1 MTMKTDDELI
11 DDFVRTRNLKQSSKQ
26 IYTSTI
32 NLYTKFNN
40 ASLIELL
47 KEAEHE
53 EEESIRWKKRTL
65 KKRLINFRSWL
76 TENYRK
82 NYVKSTMTRIITI
95 YKHYE
100 IEVHDLPP
108 INNKNFIESE
118 PITFKEL
125 PDHELIKVA
134 LKIAKPLLR
143 AIILFQTSSGCAR
156 HEALSITIQDFID
169 ATSDY
174 HNENNIYDVIK
185 VLKNRDDVVPTFRLK
200 REKTNKY
207 YYAFCSPEA
216 VTEMINYLLTITK
229 PLKPENKFFDI
240 HKGSVVRLFSQLNEE
255 LGAGKAGTYNR
266 LRTHNMRK
274 FHSTR
279 LDEDGLSR
287 DVIDALQGRGKN
299 ATRDA
304 YFLENPDKL
313 KELYMQHMHCLTI
326 NLDVNNLDLK
336 SPEFV
341 KLETELNEKT
351 QIIKN
356 YEDEFEKINNRQDKL
371 EKLVL
376 RNIDDSRLSKLNK
389 LI

>member
-11 DDFVRTRNLKQSSKQ
+11 DDFVRTRNLKESSKQ

-47 KEAEHE
+47 KEAEYE

-185 VLKNRDDVVPTFRLK
+185 VLKNRDDIVPTFRLK

>member
-11 DDFVRTRNLKQSSKQ
+11 DDFVRTRNLKDSSKQ

-336 SPEFV
+336 SPEFT
-341 KLETELNEKT
+341 KMENELREKT
-351 QIIKN
+351 EIINNYEEIYKSLDERIKN
-356 YEDEFEKINNRQDKL
+356 LEQQKNDDFDLDEFF
-371 EKLVL
+371 
-376 RNIDDSRLSKLNK
+376 
-389 LI
+389 

>member
-47 KEAEHE
+47 KEAEQE
-53 EEESIRWKKRTL
+53 EETGIRWKKRTL

-229 PLKPENKFFDI
+229 PLKSENRFFDI